1 MECFWHDS
9 ATIWKRS
16 ICVHQIF
23 LWVAHNTV
31 VHGYSISPPQG
42 LTFSTSIFDPSVSP
56 YFPVLG
62 IIDFSS
68 LLHIGLKIT
77 FLKLYYS
84 VLYSIPL
91 PPLRT
96 DVSDLHFN
104 PTFSLYFPVLGLLSF
119 GFFYRLALTYYLLKI
134 YYSILYI
141 LHTGLTF

>member
-1 MECFWHDS
+1 MCR
-9 ATIWKRS
+9 A
-16 ICVHQIF
+16 
-23 LWVAHNTV
+23 LLGPPTV
-31 VHGYSISPPQG
+31 DFSSGAYSIPPPQG

-68 LLHIGLKIT
+68 FLHIGLKNY

-96 DVSDLHFN
+96 DVSDLNFD
-104 PTFSLYFPVLGLLSF
+104 PTFSPYFPLLGLLTS
-119 GFFYRLALTYYLLKI
+119 GFFYRLALK
-134 YYSILYI
+134 YS
-141 LHTGLTF
+141 FA